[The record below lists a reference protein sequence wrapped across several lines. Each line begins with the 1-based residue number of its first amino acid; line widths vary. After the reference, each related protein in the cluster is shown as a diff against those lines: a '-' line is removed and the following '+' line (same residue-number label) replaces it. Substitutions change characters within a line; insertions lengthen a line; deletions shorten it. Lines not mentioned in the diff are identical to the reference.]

1 MSRRCEP
8 VYNNGNRLFWWKWS
22 NSCFYKISTIR
33 YFLKS
38 RCAILGVY
46 GPPDQGH
53 QYQSTLVRR
62 SLVPTFLHQLIGPY
76 NTNNCLLEFIFN
88 IPQIHCI
95 NILWFCIFFHIFMV
109 FRCPNFGF
117 PMVEYFVNFVNVGMP
132 IIKSKKRPMK
142 GKKTSANN
150 CSNEF
155 SWIISG
161 DLNIR
166 WQRPRH

>member
-1 MSRRCEP
+1 MFLRNLDHPLLLLEITLCHFRGLPSRDPRTT
-8 VYNNGNRLFWWKWS
+8 RD
-22 NSCFYKISTIR
+22 IR
-33 YFLKS
+33 TK
-38 RCAILGVY
+38 
-46 GPPDQGH
+46 P
-53 QYQSTLVRR
+53 VRR
-62 SLVPTFLHQLIGPY
+62 SLLPTFLHQLIGPY

-95 NILWFCIFFHIFMV
+95 NILWFCILINFYG

-117 PMVEYFVNFVNVGMP
+117 PMVEYFVNFVNVGML
-132 IIKSKKRPMK
+132 ITKSKKRPMK
-142 GKKTSANN
+142 GKKITANN

-155 SWIISG
+155 LG

>member
-8 VYNNGNRLFWWKWS
+8 VHNNGNHLFWWKWS
-22 NSCFYKISTIR
+22 NKCFYEISTIR
-33 YFLKS
+33 YFFLKS
-38 RCAILGVY
+38 RCAILGNSHLGIY
-46 GPPDQGH
+46 GSPDQGH

-95 NILWFCIFFHIFMV
+95 NILWFCIFSNFYG

-117 PMVEYFVNFVNVGMP
+117 PMVEYFVNFVNVGML
-132 IIKSKKRPMK
+132 IIKSKKRLMN
-142 GKKTSANN
+142 GKH
-150 CSNEF
+150 
-155 SWIISG
+155 
-161 DLNIR
+161 LL
-166 WQRPRH
+166 